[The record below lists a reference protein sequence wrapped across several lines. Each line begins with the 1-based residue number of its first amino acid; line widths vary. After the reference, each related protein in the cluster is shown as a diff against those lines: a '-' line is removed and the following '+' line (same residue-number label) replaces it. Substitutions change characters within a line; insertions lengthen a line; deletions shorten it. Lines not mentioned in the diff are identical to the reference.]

1 MSDAVTVEEQ
11 KQEIVKT
18 DIKDGSVSGFKT
30 ETSNQIVEKKITE
43 STSDPKYTKFDVQS
57 FLKKAEFYNKINTA
71 RKEAIEVITNNAITK
86 MLRSVKNG
94 FNRTILY
101 KYQWSPDRDSVYDPV
116 GNRIIFGDGVRLSD
130 LIRKGGKQFFRDLDD
145 FFNKNGDQKYFTGI
159 YPKKYDDVT
168 IWNIYVSWN
177 DEHNPCK

>member
-1 MSDAVTVEEQ
+1 MSDTITVEEP
-11 KQEIVKT
+11 EIVKS
-18 DIKDGSVSGFKT
+18 DIKDGFVSGFKT
-30 ETSNQIVEKKITE
+30 DTSNQVVEKKITE
-43 STSDPKYTKFDVQS
+43 SIPDSKYTKFDVQS

-71 RKEAIEVITNNAITK
+71 RKHAIEVITNNAITK

-101 KYQWSPDRDSVYDPV
+101 KYQWSPEPDAMYDPA
-116 GNRIIFGDGVRLSD
+116 GNRIIFGDGIRLSD

-177 DEHNPCK
+177 DEQNYVK